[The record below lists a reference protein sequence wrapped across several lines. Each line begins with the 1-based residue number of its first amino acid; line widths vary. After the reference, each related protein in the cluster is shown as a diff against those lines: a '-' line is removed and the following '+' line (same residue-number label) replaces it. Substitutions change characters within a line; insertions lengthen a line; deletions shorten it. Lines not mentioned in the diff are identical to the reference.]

1 MKGLLIKDLRLMLI
15 QKRFFLMMVI
25 IAIGMMF
32 SMNNSSFIFGYLT
45 FVCSLFSISSISYDE
60 FDNGYAFLF
69 TLPITRKEYV
79 LEKYVFGFIVS
90 LISWVISIIIAFSY
104 EIIKNNM
111 FSYIDILESAV
122 GLLLINFIILS
133 LLIPMKIKYGSEK
146 GNIAQM
152 ILFGGIFIVGFM
164 IYKAIDFF
172 NVDLTGFIHILESL
186 NIWVILIM
194 ILIIVFII
202 IFICFQTSLKI
213 MNKKEF

>member
-15 QKRFFLMMVI
+15 QKRFFLMMII

-79 LEKYVFGFIVS
+79 LEKYVFGFIES

-152 ILFGGIFIVGFM
+152 ILFGGIFIVGFA
-164 IYKAIDFF
+164 IYQIMNIL
-172 NVDLTGFIHILESL
+172 NVDITGFLNIIESL
-186 NIWVILIM
+186 HIGILFIVVLM
-194 ILIIVFII
+194 IVCLI
-202 IFICFQTSLKI
+202 IFICIQSTIKI
-213 MNKKEF
+213 MNNKEF

>member
-69 TLPITRKEYV
+69 TLPITRKEYI

-152 ILFGGIFIVGFM
+152 ILFGGIFIVGFA
-164 IYKAIDFF
+164 IYQIMNIL
-172 NVDLTGFIHILESL
+172 NVDITGFLNIIESL
-186 NIWVILIM
+186 HIGILFIVVLM
-194 ILIIVFII
+194 IVCLI
-202 IFICFQTSLKI
+202 IFICIQSTIKI
-213 MNKKEF
+213 MNNKEF

>member
-15 QKRFFLMMVI
+15 QKRFFLMMII

-152 ILFGGIFIVGFM
+152 ILFGGIFIVGFA
-164 IYKAIDFF
+164 IYQIMNIL
-172 NVDLTGFIHILESL
+172 NVDITGFLNIIESL
-186 NIWVILIM
+186 HIGILFIVVLM
-194 ILIIVFII
+194 IVCLI
-202 IFICFQTSLKI
+202 IFICIQSTIKI
-213 MNKKEF
+213 MNNKEF